1 MFGIPIYPPGATDFS
16 NNGLGLLLPSEC
28 TISNGTHL
36 TMTQPIEEDLRWA
49 QVQIGCIVK
58 AATPMRESPLYVMTA
73 APSGTTSVT
82 RSIYRVKTN
91 GGRLH
96 LRQKPS
102 TSSAI
107 LGKYPIGTEVVK
119 LEESGRWYRV
129 SICEGGAVGWMYADY
144 LVFDRNVTETITSS
158 KPSPQSPI
166 KVQPSRDQLYRIY
179 SIETDTETGLQRAHA
194 LPLAYDLAKNPVGK
208 EYSPENVPAAQAAR
222 EIFDAAQNPHDFTLH
237 IGDIQGNI
245 TGEYGYKGI
254 IECLMEPETGIAAQ
268 SGCVVIFDNLDI
280 FLIPATERDMGVTIR
295 RGKNLIGLTVT
306 TDASEVYTRVIPRG
320 RDAKGKNLYL
330 SGIPYVD
337 SPRIGSYPV
346 IRSKVIDYDVEVSDD
361 KDALFPT
368 AGAARAELGRL
379 AELEFSQNAIDSP
392 AYGMTV
398 DFVSLADVA
407 EYAQYAHLQSV
418 HLYDTV
424 TVIDELIGLVS
435 KVRATGYIWD
445 VLSEQYIELILGEVN
460 SLRQM
465 TYGYSLAAGTVSG
478 SKIIPG
484 SVDGSLVL
492 RDLSIQYAKIA
503 VATIK
508 QLNAEAV
515 NAITGRFNEIAAG
528 SITTDELYAAIAK
541 IITLRV
547 KQINAENI
555 TTDELYAAL
564 ADVILLRAQQI
575 TADNIETDELAAAYA
590 EITTL
595 LVENINAGNV
605 QADKLGAALANFVTM
620 YASTGEFDFATIQ
633 NLVAK
638 ALSLEQASAESVYIK
653 NLAVTSANL
662 LSATLG
668 KLVLKGDDGRHYR
681 VFVGSDGSISTEEI
695 VPTDDE
701 IQNGQ
706 TSGGQQI
713 VETSMNVGS
722 LNASNLQASSA
733 VINQILTTALTAEKI
748 TAADA
753 LIASASIPALYT
765 TSIKALGAGLDLSA
779 NKYIQLIVGEVDSK
793 IAAKSNVFRGET
805 APDDANVND
814 LWIVPSTGYTYQ
826 LAADDGS
833 HPSYYLD
840 ENGVLYYSYGAN
852 QKEYALYM
860 DDSGDLY
867 ISADTDFVAAITQD
881 GTPALWQRVKDS
893 ELEDAAKAASDAAEA
908 AQIAAQAAQ
917 DKANQNAEDMA
928 QTVTRFEG
936 ELSSLQS
943 QIDGSIT
950 TWFEYGAPTYYNYPA
965 SQWTTADMRNA
976 HLGDLYYDRYTGYC
990 YRWQLSGSA
999 YEWTRISDTDVTKAL
1014 NDAAAAKDVADS
1026 KRRVFVSTPTP
1037 PYDIGDLWVQGANG
1051 DILRCQKPRAAGGY
1065 YYASDWV
1072 PASKYTDD
1080 TKANENAQII
1090 AQHTAELQ
1098 LMDSRIT
1105 ARVEQSISE
1114 VSGELETQIS
1124 SSFSEVTQTVDEL
1137 RVVMEQN
1144 RAADKSELRTYLRYA
1159 DGTLE
1164 LGRSGSRYVAR
1175 TSDNGFVVLQ
1185 DGAEMAAMV
1194 QNTVSAPVVEA
1205 RRQFVLGEY
1214 AIRIGA
1220 DGGILF
1226 V

>member
-1 MFGIPIYPPGATDFS
+1 MILTYTSADRTLSIRGVITQHDGEQLQITEKDVVMYSSDAGGFEGIP
-16 NNGLGLLLPSEC
+16 LGMTVASSFTLELDNVGRKYTPEQFDDAEVHMWLG
-28 TISNGTHL
+28 IFNGT
-36 TMTQPIEEDLRWA
+36 E
-49 QVQIGCIVK
+49 
-58 AATPMRESPLYVMTA
+58 
-73 APSGTTSVT
+73 
-82 RSIYRVKTN
+82 
-91 GGRLH
+91 
-96 LRQKPS
+96 
-102 TSSAI
+102 
-107 LGKYPIGTEVVK
+107 
-119 LEESGRWYRV
+119 
-129 SICEGGAVGWMYADY
+129 
-144 LVFDRNVTETITSS
+144 F
-158 KPSPQSPI
+158 
-166 KVQPSRDQLYRIY
+166 
-179 SIETDTETGLQRAHA
+179 
-194 LPLAYDLAKNPVGK
+194 
-208 EYSPENVPAAQAAR
+208 EYS
-222 EIFDAAQNPHDFTLH
+222 DF
-237 IGDIQGNI
+237 
-245 TGEYGYKGI
+245 
-254 IECLMEPETGIAAQ
+254 
-268 SGCVVIFDNLDI
+268 
-280 FLIPATERDMGVTIR
+280 GVW
-295 RGKNLIGLTVT
+295 
-306 TDASEVYTRVIPRG
+306 
-320 RDAKGKNLYL
+320 
-330 SGIPYVD
+330 YVD
-337 SPRIGSYPV
+337 SSSAPEQSVSITLFGYDALSSKFEATYIDDKSSYPTTIGSMLRAACTAAGIPLRDISFPNAAVQISKMPAWQGETKLRDIVSYCAICAGGFARIAENGELEILSFADGRTHALSPDNYKTFV
-346 IRSKVIDYDVEVSDD
+346 LDGGSAFKFNSIEAKFSEEDEDYSRFAVDASIRDNATNTVQLDYNPLLTKNIVQSIVTEL
-361 KDALFPT
+361 AGFTAT
-368 AGAARAELGRL
+368 AGSVIWVGDPTVRCGDFFEVTLLNGTVKRL
-379 AELEFSQNAIDSP
+379 MATSLTFTFHGGFSCEVACDLPAIN
-392 AYGMTV
+392 TV
-398 DFVSLADVA
+398 SSASYSTA
-407 EYAQYAHLQSV
+407 GS
-418 HLYDTV
+418 LYDTNGNIRV
-424 TVIDELIGLVS
+424 TRISGLDRKIISATAGHFETLTSTEISTDRLMASLLQAIELHASNIDASSVD
-435 KVRATGYIWD
+435 TD
-445 VLSEQYIELILGEVN
+445 VL
-460 SLRQM
+460 
-465 TYGYSLAAGTVSG
+465 TATLAKIVQATVD
-478 SKIIPG
+478 KITAG
-484 SVDGSLVL
+484 SV
-492 RDLSIQYAKIA
+492 
-503 VATIK
+503 
-508 QLNAEAV
+508 
-515 NAITGRFNEIAAG
+515 
-528 SITTDELYAAIAK
+528 TTDELYAAIAK

-620 YASTGEFDFATIQ
+620 YAGTGEFDFATIQ

-668 KLVLKGDDGRHYR
+668 KLVLKGDDGRYYR
-681 VFVGSDGSISTEEI
+681 VLVGSDGSISTEEI

-779 NKYIQLIVGEVDSK
+779 NEYIQLIVGEVDSK

-826 LAADDGS
+826 LAA
-833 HPSYYLD
+833 
-840 ENGVLYYSYGAN
+840 
-852 QKEYALYM
+852 
-860 DDSGDLY
+860 
-867 ISADTDFVAAITQD
+867 QD

-893 ELEDAAKAASDAAEA
+893 ELEDAAKAASDAAET

>member
-49 QVQIGCIVK
+49 QVQTGCIVK

-144 LVFDRNVTETITSS
+144 LVFERNVTETITSS
-158 KPSPQSPI
+158 KPGPQSPI

-435 KVRATGYIWD
+435 KVRATGYTWD
-445 VLSEQYIELILGEVN
+445 VLSEQYIELILGELN
-460 SLRQM
+460 SLRQT

-528 SITTDELYAAIAK
+528 SVTTDELYAAIAK
-541 IITLRV
+541 IM
-547 KQINAENI
+547 
-555 TTDELYAAL
+555 AL
-564 ADVILLRAQQI
+564 EVGSI
-575 TADNIETDELAAAYA
+575 TADNIDTDALAAV
-590 EITTL
+590 L
-595 LVENINAGNV
+595 
-605 QADKLGAALANFVTM
+605 
-620 YASTGEFDFATIQ
+620 GEFVKLYADYAGLDFATIKD
-633 NLVAK
+633 LTADEFIFRLGVAG
-638 ALSLEQASAESVYIK
+638 EVYIDR
-653 NLAVTSANL
+653 LAVTSANII
-662 LSATLG
+662 AAVLG
-668 KLVLKGDDGRHYR
+668 EMVLKGDDGKYYR
-681 VFVGSDGSISTEEI
+681 LHIQADGTISTEQIEVTEGEI
-695 VPTDDE
+695 ASGT
-701 IQNGQ
+701 
-706 TSGGQQI
+706 TSGGQTI
-713 VETSMNVGS
+713 VETTLNVRD
-722 LNASNLQASSA
+722 LNAQTIKGSSA
-733 VINQILTTALTAEKI
+733 IITEIFTDALTAGEI
-748 TAADA
+748 TAGQAM
-753 LIASASIPALYT
+753 IASATIPELSTVAINAIGE
-765 TSIKALGAGLDLSA
+765 SLDLTA
-779 NKYIQLIVGEVDSK
+779 NSTIQLLIQTDEALRAWFTFSEDGL
-793 IAAKSNVFRGET
+793 R
-805 APDDANVND
+805 
-814 LWIVPSTGYTYQ
+814 TGKT
-826 LAADDGS
+826 
-833 HPSYYLD
+833 
-840 ENGVLYYSYGAN
+840 
-852 QKEYALYM
+852 
-860 DDSGDLY
+860 
-867 ISADTDFVAAITQD
+867 
-881 GTPALWQRVKDS
+881 
-893 ELEDAAKAASDAAEA
+893 
-908 AQIAAQAAQ
+908 
-917 DKANQNAEDMA
+917 
-928 QTVTRFEG
+928 
-936 ELSSLQS
+936 
-943 QIDGSIT
+943 
-950 TWFEYGAPTYYNYPA
+950 
-965 SQWTTADMRNA
+965 
-976 HLGDLYYDRYTGYC
+976 
-990 YRWQLSGSA
+990 GSA
-999 YEWTRISDTDVTKAL
+999 YATLTNDVGFHILQNNEKIGTFAKRELHTEAVRI
-1014 NDAAAAKDVADS
+1014 
-1026 KRRVFVSTPTP
+1026 
-1037 PYDIGDLWVQGANG
+1037 G
-1051 DILRCQKPRAAGGY
+1051 
-1065 YYASDWV
+1065 
-1072 PASKYTDD
+1072 
-1080 TKANENAQII
+1080 
-1090 AQHTAELQ
+1090 
-1098 LMDSRIT
+1098 
-1105 ARVEQSISE
+1105 
-1114 VSGELETQIS
+1114 
-1124 SSFSEVTQTVDEL
+1124 
-1137 RVVMEQN
+1137 
-1144 RAADKSELRTYLRYA
+1144 
-1159 DGTLE
+1159 
-1164 LGRSGSRYVAR
+1164 
-1175 TSDNGFVVLQ
+1175 
-1185 DGAEMAAMV
+1185 
-1194 QNTVSAPVVEA
+1194 TVSATAPRIVLREA
-1205 RRQFVLGEY
+1205 P
-1214 AIRIGA
+1214 
-1220 DGGILF
+1220 DGGAMFTLEEATT
-1226 V
+1226 

>member
-28 TISNGTHL
+28 SISNGTHL
-36 TMTQPIEEDLRWA
+36 TMTQPIEDDLRWA

-392 AYGMTV
+392 TYGMTV

-407 EYAQYAHLQSV
+407 KYAQYAHLQSV

-435 KVRATGYIWD
+435 KVRATGYTWD
-445 VLSEQYIELILGEVN
+445 VLSEQYIELILGELN
-460 SLRQM
+460 SLRQT

-541 IITLRV
+541 IM
-547 KQINAENI
+547 
-555 TTDELYAAL
+555 AL
-564 ADVILLRAQQI
+564 EVGSI
-575 TADNIETDELAAAYA
+575 TADNIETDALAAV
-590 EITTL
+590 L
-595 LVENINAGNV
+595 
-605 QADKLGAALANFVTM
+605 
-620 YASTGEFDFATIQ
+620 GEFVKIYTEYAGIDFATIKD
-633 NLVAK
+633 LTADEFIFRLGVAG
-638 ALSLEQASAESVYIK
+638 EVYIDR
-653 NLAVTSANL
+653 LAVTSANIV
-662 LSATLG
+662 AAVLG
-668 KLVLKGDDGRHYR
+668 EMVLKGDDGKYYR
-681 VFVGSDGSISTEEI
+681 LHVQADGTISTEQIEVTEGEI
-695 VPTDDE
+695 ASGT
-701 IQNGQ
+701 
-706 TSGGQQI
+706 TSGGQTI
-713 VETSMNVGS
+713 IETTANIRD
-722 LNASNLQASSA
+722 LNAQTIKGSSA
-733 VINQILTTALTAEKI
+733 IITEIFTDALTAGEI
-748 TAADA
+748 TAGQAM
-753 LIASASIPALYT
+753 IASATIPELSTVAIRAIGE
-765 TSIKALGAGLDLSA
+765 SLDLTA
-779 NKYIQLIVGEVDSK
+779 NSTIQLLIQTDEALRAWFTFSEDGL
-793 IAAKSNVFRGET
+793 R
-805 APDDANVND
+805 
-814 LWIVPSTGYTYQ
+814 TGKT
-826 LAADDGS
+826 
-833 HPSYYLD
+833 
-840 ENGVLYYSYGAN
+840 
-852 QKEYALYM
+852 
-860 DDSGDLY
+860 
-867 ISADTDFVAAITQD
+867 
-881 GTPALWQRVKDS
+881 
-893 ELEDAAKAASDAAEA
+893 
-908 AQIAAQAAQ
+908 
-917 DKANQNAEDMA
+917 
-928 QTVTRFEG
+928 
-936 ELSSLQS
+936 
-943 QIDGSIT
+943 
-950 TWFEYGAPTYYNYPA
+950 
-965 SQWTTADMRNA
+965 
-976 HLGDLYYDRYTGYC
+976 
-990 YRWQLSGSA
+990 GSA
-999 YEWTRISDTDVTKAL
+999 YATLTNDVGFHILQNNEKIGTFAKRELHTEAVRI
-1014 NDAAAAKDVADS
+1014 
-1026 KRRVFVSTPTP
+1026 
-1037 PYDIGDLWVQGANG
+1037 G
-1051 DILRCQKPRAAGGY
+1051 
-1065 YYASDWV
+1065 
-1072 PASKYTDD
+1072 
-1080 TKANENAQII
+1080 
-1090 AQHTAELQ
+1090 
-1098 LMDSRIT
+1098 
-1105 ARVEQSISE
+1105 
-1114 VSGELETQIS
+1114 
-1124 SSFSEVTQTVDEL
+1124 
-1137 RVVMEQN
+1137 
-1144 RAADKSELRTYLRYA
+1144 
-1159 DGTLE
+1159 
-1164 LGRSGSRYVAR
+1164 
-1175 TSDNGFVVLQ
+1175 
-1185 DGAEMAAMV
+1185 
-1194 QNTVSAPVVEA
+1194 TVSAIAPRIVLREA
-1205 RRQFVLGEY
+1205 P
-1214 AIRIGA
+1214 
-1220 DGGILF
+1220 DGGAMFTLEGASEGGD
-1226 V
+1226 

>member
-1 MFGIPIYPPGATDFS
+1 MLGIPIYPPGATDFS

-36 TMTQPIEEDLRWA
+36 TMTQPIEDDLRWA

-144 LVFDRNVTETITSS
+144 LVFERNVTETITSS
-158 KPSPQSPI
+158 KPGPQSPI

-346 IRSKVIDYDVEVSDD
+346 IRSRVIDYDVEVSDD
-361 KDALFPT
+361 EDAPFPT
-368 AGAARAELGRL
+368 TEAARAELGRL

-392 AYGMTV
+392 TYGMTV
-398 DFVSLADVA
+398 DFVSLADVV

-435 KVRATGYIWD
+435 KVRATGYTWD
-445 VLSEQYIELILGEVN
+445 VLSEQYIELILGELN
-460 SLRQM
+460 SLRQT

-541 IITLRV
+541 IM
-547 KQINAENI
+547 
-555 TTDELYAAL
+555 AL
-564 ADVILLRAQQI
+564 EVGSI
-575 TADNIETDELAAAYA
+575 TADNIDTDALAAVLGEFVKIYA
-590 EITTL
+590 EY
-595 LVENINAGNV
+595 AG
-605 QADKLGAALANFVTM
+605 L
-620 YASTGEFDFATIQ
+620 DFATIKD
-633 NLVAK
+633 LTADEFIFRLGVAG
-638 ALSLEQASAESVYIK
+638 EVYIDR
-653 NLAVTSANL
+653 LAVTSANII
-662 LSATLG
+662 AAVLG
-668 KLVLKGDDGRHYR
+668 EMVLKGDDGKYYR
-681 VFVGSDGSISTEEI
+681 LHVQADGTISTEE
-695 VPTDDE
+695 VEVTEGE
-701 IQNGQ
+701 IQAGV
-706 TSGGQQI
+706 TSGGQSI
-713 VETSMNVGS
+713 VETTLNVRD
-722 LNASNLQASSA
+722 LNAQTIKGSSA
-733 VINQILTTALTAEKI
+733 IITEIFTDALTAGEI
-748 TAADA
+748 TAGQAM
-753 LIASASIPALYT
+753 IASATIPELSTVAINAIGE
-765 TSIKALGAGLDLSA
+765 SLDLTA
-779 NKYIQLIVGEVDSK
+779 NSTIQLLIQTDEALRAWFTFSEDGLRTGKTGSTYATLTNDVGFHILQNNEK
-793 IAAKSNVFRGET
+793 IGTFAKRELHTEAVRIGTVSTT
-805 APDDANVND
+805 APR
-814 LWIVPSTGYTYQ
+814 IVLREAP
-826 LAADDGS
+826 DG
-833 HPSYYLD
+833 
-840 ENGVLYYSYGAN
+840 GA
-852 QKEYALYM
+852 M
-860 DDSGDLY
+860 
-867 ISADTDFVAAITQD
+867 F
-881 GTPALWQRVKDS
+881 
-893 ELEDAAKAASDAAEA
+893 
-908 AQIAAQAAQ
+908 
-917 DKANQNAEDMA
+917 
-928 QTVTRFEG
+928 
-936 ELSSLQS
+936 
-943 QIDGSIT
+943 
-950 TWFEYGAPTYYNYPA
+950 
-965 SQWTTADMRNA
+965 
-976 HLGDLYYDRYTGYC
+976 
-990 YRWQLSGSA
+990 
-999 YEWTRISDTDVTKAL
+999 
-1014 NDAAAAKDVADS
+1014 
-1026 KRRVFVSTPTP
+1026 
-1037 PYDIGDLWVQGANG
+1037 
-1051 DILRCQKPRAAGGY
+1051 
-1065 YYASDWV
+1065 
-1072 PASKYTDD
+1072 
-1080 TKANENAQII
+1080 
-1090 AQHTAELQ
+1090 
-1098 LMDSRIT
+1098 
-1105 ARVEQSISE
+1105 
-1114 VSGELETQIS
+1114 
-1124 SSFSEVTQTVDEL
+1124 
-1137 RVVMEQN
+1137 
-1144 RAADKSELRTYLRYA
+1144 
-1159 DGTLE
+1159 TLE
-1164 LGRSGSRYVAR
+1164 
-1175 TSDNGFVVLQ
+1175 
-1185 DGAEMAAMV
+1185 GASE
-1194 QNTVSAPVVEA
+1194 
-1205 RRQFVLGEY
+1205 
-1214 AIRIGA
+1214 
-1220 DGGILF
+1220 GGD
-1226 V
+1226 